1 MLFAVDKNYIFQR
14 AHERTEKK
22 YSFQVSKFRLKQMG
36 NFRDCFFFLQH
47 LHATIITAEHP
58 NETNSYI
65 QDRGEQCSNSKIFR
79 CFFVS
84 SVCSCLI
91 FVGA

>member
-36 NFRDCFFFLQH
+36 IFRDCFFL
-47 LHATIITAEHP
+47 ATFTCNDHYSR
-58 NETNSYI
+58 T
-65 QDRGEQCSNSKIFR
+65 SKR
-79 CFFVS
+79 NK
-84 SVCSCLI
+84 LI
-91 FVGA
+91 HSG